1 MSQTNTRIQWINGLK
16 GILVVWIIIFHYSI
30 AFINKGYIG
39 FSTNYAEADQ
49 FDAYI
54 QNLPFSLF
62 INSSFPL
69 YVFLFLIAYIP
80 AYQFFSTGSE
90 ERIIRQAKIRYFR
103 IMPPTFMAFVIN
115 FILHHAGLLRHAET
129 GESLGVM
136 WLKGIMGVDFSIP
149 SLLYEGLVKTYVSGS
164 QYISVSWVMG
174 YIFIGSYISYAVI
187 LLFCKSSKRFP
198 LYAGVFAFLFFFDQM
213 YICFLMGIVAADIVR
228 LTETGKLRTLPSF
241 VSVILIILG
250 LLTSIFP
257 SVYLPKWLDAV
268 VLQAMGALLLV
279 AGMAGCKKV
288 QSFLEFKL
296 FRILGDYSFSAI
308 LIHMP
313 VMSAVSCL
321 QYLIMTEKGIPSST
335 VILSVFLAAVP
346 VQILAAFLFQK
357 ITVPLTS
364 AIGKAIDG
372 KRA

>member
-1 MSQTNTRIQWINGLK
+1 MSQSSARIQWINGLK
-16 GILVVWIIIFHYSI
+16 GILVVWIMIFHYAI

-54 QNLPFSLF
+54 QNLPGSLF

-90 ERIIRQAKIRYFR
+90 ERILRQAKIRYFR
-103 IMPPTFMAFVIN
+103 IMPPTFIAFVIN
-115 FILHHAGLLRHAET
+115 FILHHAGLLRHVEA
-129 GESLGVM
+129 GGQSGVL

-149 SLLYEGLVKTYVSGS
+149 SLLYEGLIKAYVSGS

-187 LLFCKSSKRFP
+187 LLFCKSNKRFP
-198 LYAGVFAFLFFFDQM
+198 LYLGVFVFLFFFDQM
-213 YICFLMGIVAADIVR
+213 YICFLMGIVTADIVR
-228 LTETGKLRTLPSF
+228 LTETGKLRALPSYG
-241 VSVILIILG
+241 SVALTVLG
-250 LLTSIFP
+250 LLTAIIP
-257 SVYLPKWLDAV
+257 SVYLPKWLDVV
-268 VLQAMGALLLV
+268 VLQAIGAVLLV
-279 AGMAGCKKV
+279 TGIARCRKV
-288 QSFLEFKL
+288 QAFLELKL

-313 VMSAVSCL
+313 VLSAVSCL
-321 QYLIMTEKGIPSST
+321 QYLIMIEKGIST
-335 VILSVFLAAVP
+335 SVVILSIFLAAVP

-357 ITVPLTS
+357 ITVPLTKV
-364 AIGKAIDG
+364 IGKAVEG

>member
-1 MSQTNTRIQWINGLK
+1 MSQSNGRIQWINGLK
-16 GILVVWIIIFHYSI
+16 GILVVWIMIFHYAI

-54 QNLPFSLF
+54 QNLPGSLL

-90 ERIIRQAKIRYFR
+90 ERILRQAKIRYFR
-103 IMPPTFMAFVIN
+103 IMPPTFIAFVIN
-115 FILHHAGLLRHAET
+115 FILHHAGLLRHIEA
-129 GESLGVM
+129 GGNSGVL

-149 SLLYEGLVKTYVSGS
+149 SLLYEGLVKAYVSGS

-198 LYAGVFAFLFFFDQM
+198 LYLGVFVFLFFFDQM

-228 LTETGKLRTLPSF
+228 LTETGKLRALPSY
-241 VSVILIILG
+241 VSAILIVVG
-250 LLTSIFP
+250 LLTTVIP
-257 SVYLPKWLDAV
+257 SVYLPKWLDVV
-268 VLQAMGALLLV
+268 VLQATGAVFLV
-279 AGMAGCKKV
+279 VGIAGCRKV
-288 QSFLEFKL
+288 QSFLELKL
-296 FRILGDYSFSAI
+296 FRVLGDYSFSAI

-313 VMSAVSCL
+313 VLSAVSCL
-321 QYLIMTEKGIPSST
+321 QYLIMTEKGIPSSV
-335 VILSVFLAAVP
+335 VIPSIFLAAVP

-357 ITVPLTS
+357 ITVPLTKV
-364 AIGKAIDG
+364 IGKAVDG